1 MFRTTIKTRD
11 GREVMVREPR
21 KNDLNE
27 QWIFIKRQIKDKT
40 ADGLLTTKPPSLKE
54 EKKYLEERLKQI
66 KNKKTVY
73 LLLERN
79 GKVVGSALV
88 ERKLGR
94 QEHLADVG
102 MVIDKD
108 YRRQGLGI
116 KLMNIILDLA
126 RERIKGIEIVYLEC
140 FSYNRGA
147 QELYKKIGFK
157 KVATIP
163 DAGKNKGKLYNKYV
177 MMYYL

>member
-1 MFRTTIKTRD
+1 MFKTTIKTRD
-11 GREVMVREPR
+11 GREITVREPR

-27 QWIFIKRQIKDKT
+27 QWIFIKRQIKDET
-40 ADGLLTTKPPSLKE
+40 ADGLLTTKPPSLEE
-54 EKKYLEERLKQI
+54 EKRYLEKRLRQI

-79 GKVVGSALV
+79 GKVVGSALI
-88 ERKLGR
+88 ERKFGR

-102 MVIDKD
+102 MAIDKD

-116 KLMNIILDLA
+116 KLMDIILDLA
-126 RERIKGIEIVYLEC
+126 RERMKDLEIVYLEC
-140 FSYNRGA
+140 FSYNKPA
-147 QELYKKIGFK
+147 IKLYKKIGFK